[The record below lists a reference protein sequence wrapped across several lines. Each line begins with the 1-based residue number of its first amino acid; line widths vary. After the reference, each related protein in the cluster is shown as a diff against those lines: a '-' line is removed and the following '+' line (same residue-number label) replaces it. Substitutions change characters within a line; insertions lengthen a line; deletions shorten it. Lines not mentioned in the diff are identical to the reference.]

1 MMHPHPQHGGT
12 MNNKV
17 VYNIY
22 QTFARQGFSVLRFN
36 FRGVGRS
43 QGEFDR
49 GEGELSDA
57 ASALDWLQTYNPG
70 SSSCWIAGF
79 SFGAWIGMQL
89 LMRRPEINGFISVAP
104 PANMFDFTFLA
115 PCPSSGLILHGERDD
130 VVPEASVQKLVNKL
144 SQQRDI
150 TVDYRI
156 IEAANHF
163 FTNKL
168 DALNENIADYLQT
181 NVPEFTDTAA
191 DPAD

>member
-1 MMHPHPQHGGT
+1 
-12 MNNKV
+12 
-17 VYNIY
+17 
-22 QTFARQGFSVLRFN
+22 
-36 FRGVGRS
+36 
-43 QGEFDR
+43 
-49 GEGELSDA
+49 
-57 ASALDWLQTYNPG
+57 
-70 SSSCWIAGF
+70 
-79 SFGAWIGMQL
+79 
-89 LMRRPEINGFISVAP
+89 
-104 PANMFDFTFLA
+104 
-115 PCPSSGLILHGERDD
+115 
-130 VVPEASVQKLVNKL
+130 VQKLVNKL